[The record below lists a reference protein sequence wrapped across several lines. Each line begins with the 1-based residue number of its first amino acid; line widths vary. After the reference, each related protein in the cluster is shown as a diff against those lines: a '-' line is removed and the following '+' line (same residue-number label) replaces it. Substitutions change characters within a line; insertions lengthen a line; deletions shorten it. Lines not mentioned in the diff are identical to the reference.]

1 MEELNKDTK
10 LTKFM
15 ENQKKSIDLL
25 ILINC
30 MLI

>member
-25 ILINC
+25 ILINY

>member
-10 LTKFM
+10 LIKFTR
-15 ENQKKSIDLL
+15 NQKKSIDLL
-25 ILINC
+25 ILINY

>member
-10 LTKFM
+10 LTKFTI
-15 ENQKKSIDLL
+15 NQKKSIDLL
-25 ILINC
+25 ILINY